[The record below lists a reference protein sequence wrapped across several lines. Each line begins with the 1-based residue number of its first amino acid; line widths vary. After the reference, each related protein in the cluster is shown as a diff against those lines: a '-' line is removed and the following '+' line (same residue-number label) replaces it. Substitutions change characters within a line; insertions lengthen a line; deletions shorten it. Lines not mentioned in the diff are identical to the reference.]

1 MKSAEKNIF
10 IYLVVG
16 ILAACGG
23 YLPAEKTH
31 WPVNPAEMHSWQP
44 PDETILSA
52 RRANQLR
59 LDGLTEE
66 IGILFVNHATL
77 SRQELAMI
85 ESMPQ
90 IDPKIN
96 EMSSTYNQRI
106 ESEQERKKRMEK
118 DLAMSK
124 AGFLDAEARLKKIM
138 VTKPPIIFSISDY
151 NSAMKSFRSGQFKKS
166 LRLFIKLTKQ
176 KPPLFLQDNIQ
187 FGMGSAYFRLKN
199 YPKAMKHF
207 QKILDDFA
215 QGDKR
220 FISYF
225 MLGVIHNLQGEKSRA
240 VFFLDEA
247 LGKNPPKKMRGMIN
261 HLIDIINDEPA
272 YAAG

>member
-59 LDGLTEE
+59 LDGLTGE

-90 IDPKIN
+90 TLNQLGFGFVPHMFMYVYIYICILL
-96 EMSSTYNQRI
+96 YNI
-106 ESEQERKKRMEK
+106 CK
-118 DLAMSK
+118 
-124 AGFLDAEARLKKIM
+124 
-138 VTKPPIIFSISDY
+138 
-151 NSAMKSFRSGQFKKS
+151 
-166 LRLFIKLTKQ
+166 
-176 KPPLFLQDNIQ
+176 
-187 FGMGSAYFRLKN
+187 
-199 YPKAMKHF
+199 
-207 QKILDDFA
+207 
-215 QGDKR
+215 
-220 FISYF
+220 
-225 MLGVIHNLQGEKSRA
+225 
-240 VFFLDEA
+240 
-247 LGKNPPKKMRGMIN
+247 
-261 HLIDIINDEPA
+261 
-272 YAAG
+272 

>member
-23 YLPAEKTH
+23 YLPAEKTQ
-31 WPVNPAEMHSWQP
+31 WAVNPAEMHSWQP

-52 RRANQLR
+52 RRVNQLR

-85 ESMPQ
+85 EPMLQ

-151 NSAMKSFRSGQFKKS
+151 NSAMKSFRNGQFKKS

-207 QKILDDFA
+207 KKILDDFA

-247 LGKNPPKKMRGMIN
+247 LRKNPKKKMRSMIN

-272 YAAG
+272 HAAG

>member
-124 AGFLDAEARLKKIM
+124 AGVFDAEARLKKIM

-247 LGKNPPKKMRGMIN
+247 LRKNPQKKMRSMIN

-272 YAAG
+272 HAAG